1 MRRWQDLGLVLLALL
16 TVVLAWATFRAFE
29 STPAASPAPTQDPG
43 SATGPGAAGDPGAT
57 GDGATTTAG
66 DAATTTTEAPPED
79 LVLEEARAV
88 LQREERT
95 VVLVLG
101 DSTGNDRGE
110 WTFLW
115 AQALAGTRPTWIAPW
130 NEWTEDGY
138 IEPEQLLADQAGEG
152 SLGEVLVLSG
162 QQTGAP
168 AGYAASR
175 IDLMVPETPD
185 LVILNLGHNNLAED
199 VAEGLAST
207 LEALR
212 TEIDDDVPVLVTLQ
226 QPQVGDQAADV
237 RAAVAAWAE
246 EEGLPT
252 MDVAA
257 RFLQEEDPDSLL
269 LDAVHPDEVGSQ
281 LWAEVVARALRAPDA
296 VTG

>member
-1 MRRWQDLGLVLLALL
+1 MRRWQDVGLVLLALL
-16 TVVLAWATFRAFE
+16 TVVLVWATFRSLE
-29 STPAASPAPTQDPG
+29 STPAASPAPTRDPG
-43 SATGPGAAGDPGAT
+43 SAGGTGAASDPAT
-57 GDGATTTAG
+57 GDPATTTAV
-66 DAATTTTEAPPED
+66 DAAASTTEAPGVEG
-79 LVLEEARAV
+79 VLEKARAL

-110 WTFLW
+110 WTFRW
-115 AQALAGTRPTWIAPW
+115 AEALAGTRPTWIAPW

-138 IEPEQLLADQAGEG
+138 IEPEQLLAGQAGEG

-175 IDLMVPETPD
+175 VDLLVPETPD
-185 LVILNLGHNNLAED
+185 LVILNLGHNNGADD

-212 TEIDDDVPVLVTLQ
+212 DEI
-226 QPQVGDQAADV
+226 
-237 RAAVAAWAE
+237 
-246 EEGLPT
+246 
-252 MDVAA
+252 
-257 RFLQEEDPDSLL
+257 
-269 LDAVHPDEVGSQ
+269 
-281 LWAEVVARALRAPDA
+281 
-296 VTG
+296 